1 MPDMTTPDTQPETG
15 LDREVITLN
24 LHCLLSAQAL
34 ARSDAQKASLIYGL
48 DRTLMGLLRE
58 ASFPVLRALAES
70 GVLHFR
76 PRFESRLLEER
87 FVAASA
93 STLALDLQAVLL
105 AAEEVER
112 S

>member
-1 MPDMTTPDTQPETG
+1 MATRNTDATNA
-15 LDREVITLN
+15 LDREVVTLN
-24 LHCLLSAQAL
+24 LHWLLSAQAL
-34 ARSDAQKASLIYGL
+34 ARSDAEKASLVYGL
-48 DRTLMGLLRE
+48 DRTLMDLLRE

-76 PRFESRLLEER
+76 PRFESRLFQER
-87 FVAASA
+87 FVATST